1 MAGAC
6 DSKAR
11 GRGDLNL
18 ERGARHQTKCCLA
31 PGHPSEGPGHTETH
45 AQRAARLRARA
56 KQPRASP
63 RTEPR
68 RSIVVQCSFASV
80 LEPAIDQGP
89 ALPLDRCG
97 LRTCAR
103 AARARR
109 RALRTSGEPPVA
121 KSVVRL

>member
-89 ALPLDRCG
+89 GSAARSL
-97 LRTCAR
+97 R
-103 AARARR
+103 AAHLRESSACAAPRA
-109 RALRTSGEPPVA
+109 SD
-121 KSVVRL
+121 KW